1 MTDSQGRNL
10 IVCDNGTGLVKCG
23 YADTN
28 SPEFT
33 FPSLV
38 GTPQL
43 KSKVKI
49 GNKDIELKSIMCG
62 DQAAQVRQFLD
73 VTYPM
78 SNGQVRDWEAMNHL
92 WDYTFHE
99 KMKIDCSNSK
109 VLLSEPPMNPKS
121 NRQKMFEVMF
131 ERYNFH
137 GCMAATQAV
146 LTLYARG
153 LLTGVAIDS
162 GDGVTHV
169 CPVYEGTALPAS
181 KLDLAGR
188 DITAHLIKLL
198 LLRGYVFNNSADF
211 ETVKMIKEKLAYVA
225 YDIEAEN
232 KLADETTVL
241 NEKYTLPDGRV
252 INVGKERFECS
263 EVLFQPDLIG
273 LESEGVSVLLYD
285 TIMKQT
291 MDTRPELFKHIV
303 LSGGTT
309 MLKGFPSRLEREVK
323 QLYLKNVSK
332 GDLSHMQKM
341 KIKVEDPPSRHQS
354 VFLGGSVLAHVSK
367 DNDKFWINKSEYQ
380 EKGIVRCI
388 QEKCTGPTATM

>member
-1 MTDSQGRNL
+1 MKKL
-10 IVCDNGTGLVKCG
+10 IFEN
-23 YADTN
+23 
-28 SPEFT
+28 E
-33 FPSLV
+33 
-38 GTPQL
+38 
-43 KSKVKI
+43 KI
-49 GNKDIELKSIMCG
+49 CKKSI
-62 DQAAQVRQFLD
+62 
-73 VTYPM
+73 
-78 SNGQVRDWEAMNHL
+78 H
-92 WDYTFHE
+92 
-99 KMKIDCSNSK
+99 
-109 VLLSEPPMNPKS
+109 
-121 NRQKMFEVMF
+121 
-131 ERYNFH
+131 
-137 GCMAATQAV
+137 
-146 LTLYARG
+146 
-153 LLTGVAIDS
+153 
-162 GDGVTHV
+162 
-169 CPVYEGTALPAS
+169 
-181 KLDLAGR
+181 
-188 DITAHLIKLL
+188 
-198 LLRGYVFNNSADF
+198 
-211 ETVKMIKEKLAYVA
+211 VA